1 MTTHKIKVEWLGQRH
16 TTRLQTEEGEVVL
29 FRGVPT
35 EVLLTL
41 EQIEQLTQS
50 GNFRVHDADL
60 IEEEKVPPKTKVRK
74 AKISIR
80 DGKIVRG

>member
-1 MTTHKIKVEWLGQRH
+1 MTIHKIKVEWLGQRH
-16 TTRLQTEEGEVVL
+16 TTRLQTEEGEVIL

-60 IEEEKVPPKTKVRK
+60 IEEEEVPPKTKVRK